1 MPNSNEN
8 RRGREASYEHQ
19 ESKKVWSGVVRGVFM
34 AVSLVQFYLDGLQS
48 EKPRH
53 RQGQNNPE
61 NGKEPEDGQS

>member
-1 MPNSNEN
+1 MRTAGEERLLMST
-8 RRGREASYEHQ
+8 RRAKRC
-19 ESKKVWSGVVRGVFM
+19 GVVRGVFM

>member
-1 MPNSNEN
+1 MST
-8 RRGREASYEHQ
+8 RRAKRC
-19 ESKKVWSGVVRGVFM
+19 GVVRGVFM